1 MMLLI
6 TGQTLKTSVE
16 NCAQSIL
23 AFWLQFGCVGRISS
37 QMITFC
43 KCVAVELG
51 IECSGE
57 VCPNICAGTDLYALY
72 VVGSVLNVSI
82 ISYQFLHGMG
92 IPSIIIMI
100 QELIKLMYHARC
112 SNITFICFGTSGGIG
127 LEHGSVVITSQAVDA
142 CFKPDFEQQ
151 LQGKQM
157 VLSADL
163 EEQLVQAFMWCSA
176 DLSKFTTVKENT
188 KGKPLPVT

>member
-1 MMLLI
+1 M
-6 TGQTLKTSVE
+6 S
-16 NCAQSIL
+16 A
-23 AFWLQFGCVGRISS
+23 SS
-37 QMITFC
+37 
-43 KCVAVELG
+43 
-51 IECSGE
+51 S
-57 VCPNICAGTDLYALY
+57 
-72 VVGSVLNVSI
+72 
-82 ISYQFLHGMG
+82 
-92 IPSIIIMI
+92 
-100 QELIKLMYHARC
+100 
-112 SNITFICFGTSGGIG
+112 G